1 MKVLLRNILLFLFVV
16 ERMRFVSP
24 TTSDVEIYF
33 HGYTHPKC
41 VNAEY
46 RGEVADVEVTILTP
60 PFIIF

>member
-16 ERMRFVSP
+16 ERIRLVAP

-33 HGYTHPKC
+33 HGYSHPKC

-46 RGEVADVEVTILTP
+46 RGEVADIGVTILTP
-60 PFIIF
+60 LFIIF